1 MIDFLLFFISI
12 LISSSFLCFSSKHKT
27 KLARKQPDHCNTN
40 NIHVVE
46 NNYRL
51 INSIEEQV
59 QLFNNIKALFAYKQ
73 LILVANKVDIK
84 RIEELS
90 EDKKKFFDEFRAQ
103 DIPIIEMS
111 TKMFYSIIN
120 KLNL

>member
-1 MIDFLLFFISI
+1 M
-12 LISSSFLCFSSKHKT
+12 
-27 KLARKQPDHCNTN
+27 
-40 NIHVVE
+40 
-46 NNYRL
+46 
-51 INSIEEQV
+51 
-59 QLFNNIKALFAYKQ
+59 
-73 LILVANKVDIK
+73 ANKVDIK

>member
-12 LISSSFLCFSSKHKT
+12 LISSSFLYFSSKHKT

-59 QLFNNIKALFAYKQ
+59 Q
-73 LILVANKVDIK
+73 
-84 RIEELS
+84 
-90 EDKKKFFDEFRAQ
+90 
-103 DIPIIEMS
+103 
-111 TKMFYSIIN
+111 
-120 KLNL
+120 